1 MLPLIR
7 LLQIAYSLGESK
19 KTARVLAEEFEI
31 SPRQVMRD
39 IDKLRDAGWPIVSNH
54 SGYSISHPSPVS
66 SMALSGE
73 EKFIIATGLQMIIDR
88 KDPSLS
94 KSAQRIYNKL
104 MGEDY
109 AEGSYHLRK
118 SEIDGNDIKKIE
130 RLRVAVD
137 MVKMIKSSYNRPGT
151 EKEYER
157 LVKPYAVFFKRHSYY
172 LVATPFD
179 KDVFR
184 MYRVSRITDLALT
197 RDTFKKIDFN
207 LKEYLED
214 AFELVVSG
222 PVEEVELLFN
232 SQVRAYVTELVWH
245 PRQTLTINEDESVNF
260 KLRVSVNSEI
270 LRWILSF
277 GDDCIVIKPASLRE
291 MVFEASRKMMK
302 TYSQLN
308 HQN

>member
-1 MLPLIR
+1 MI
-7 LLQIAYSLGESK
+7 
-19 KTARVLAEEFEI
+19 
-31 SPRQVMRD
+31 RD
-39 IDKLRDAGWPIVSNH
+39 IDKLRDAGWPIVSDRF
-54 SGYSISHPSPVS
+54 GYSISHPSPMS
-66 SMALSGE
+66 SLALSGE
-73 EKFIIATGLQMIIDR
+73 EKFILATGLQMIIDR
-88 KDPSLS
+88 KDPSLT
-94 KSAQRIYNKL
+94 KSTKRIYGKL

-109 AEGSYHLRK
+109 LEGSYHLRK
-118 SEIDGNDIKKIE
+118 SEVDSNDIKKIE

-137 MVKMIKSSYNRPGT
+137 MVKMIKFSYNRPGT

-172 LVATPFD
+172 LVATPHD

-184 MYRVSRITDLALT
+184 MYRVSRISDLALT
-197 RDTFKKIDFN
+197 RDTFKKIDFD

-222 PVEEVELLFN
+222 PVDEVELQFK

-245 PRQTLTINEDESVNF
+245 PRQIITINEDGSVSF
-260 KLRVSVNSEI
+260 KLRVSINNEI

-277 GDDCIVIKPASLRE
+277 GDDCVVIKPASLRE
-291 MVFEASRKMMK
+291 MVLDASKKMQE
-302 TYSQLN
+302 TYSQVY

>member
-7 LLQIAYSLGESK
+7 LLQIAHSLGESK
-19 KTARVLAEEFEI
+19 KTARELAEEFEI
-31 SPRQVMRD
+31 STRQVMRD
-39 IDKLRDAGWPIVSNH
+39 IDKLRDAGWPIVSNR
-54 SGYSISHPSPVS
+54 SGYSISHPSPMS
-66 SMALSGE
+66 NMALSGE

-94 KSAQRIYNKL
+94 KSAKRIYNKL

-109 AEGSYHLRK
+109 TEGSYHLRK
-118 SEIDGNDIKKIE
+118 SEVDGDDIKKIE

-137 MVKMIKSSYNRPGT
+137 MVKMIKFSYNRPGT

-172 LVATPFD
+172 LVATPHD

-197 RDTFKKIDFN
+197 RDTFKKIDFD

-222 PVEEVELLFN
+222 PVEEVELLFK

-245 PRQTLTINEDESVNF
+245 PRQTITINEDGSVNF
-260 KLRVSVNSEI
+260 KLRVSVNNEI

-277 GDDCIVIKPASLRE
+277 GDDCIVIKPSSLRE
-291 MVFEASRKMMK
+291 MVFEASRKMMES
-302 TYSQLN
+302 YSQVN

>member
-7 LLQIAYSLGESK
+7 LLQIAYSIGESK
-19 KTARVLAEEFEI
+19 KTARELSEEFEI
-31 SPRQVMRD
+31 SPRRVIRD
-39 IDKLRDAGWPIVSNH
+39 IDKLRDAGWPIVSSY
-54 SGYSISHPSPVS
+54 SGYSISHPSPIS
-66 SMALSGE
+66 NLALSGE

-94 KSAQRIYNKL
+94 KSAKRIYGKL

-109 AEGSYHLRK
+109 SEGSYHLGK
-118 SEIDGNDIKKIE
+118 SDVDGNDIKKIE

-137 MVKMIKSSYNRPGT
+137 MVKMIKFSYNRPGA

-172 LVATPFD
+172 LVATPHD
-179 KDVFR
+179 KDIFI

-222 PVEEVELLFN
+222 PIEEVELLFK
-232 SQVRAYVTELVWH
+232 SQVRTYVTELVWH
-245 PRQTLTINEDESVNF
+245 PRHILSINEDGSVNF
-260 KLRVSVNSEI
+260 KLRVSINNEI

-277 GDDCIVIKPASLRE
+277 GDDCIVLKPASLRD
-291 MVFEASRKMMK
+291 MVFETSKKMQE
-302 TYSQLN
+302 TYSQIN